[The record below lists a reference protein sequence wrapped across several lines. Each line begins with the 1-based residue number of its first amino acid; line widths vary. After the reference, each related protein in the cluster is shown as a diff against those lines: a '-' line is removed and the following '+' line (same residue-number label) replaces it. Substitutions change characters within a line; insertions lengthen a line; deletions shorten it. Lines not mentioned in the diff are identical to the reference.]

1 MPSRKRPDK
10 PPEANFYSKALDDA
24 EKLEFETASGVDGID
39 QEIALL
45 RVEIKAILQDN
56 PKNIKDIVAATN
68 ALDKLVKTRYHITK
82 EQRKGL
88 KEAMGHVIKDIAMPL
103 GLGVTIGKQL
113 H

>member
-1 MPSRKRPDK
+1 MTARKRPDN
-10 PPEANFYSKALDDA
+10 PPEASFYSKALDDA

-39 QEIALL
+39 QELALL

-56 PKNIKDIVAATN
+56 PKNIKDIVAVTN

-88 KEAMGHVIKDIAMPL
+88 KEAMGHVIKDIALPL

>member
-1 MPSRKRPDK
+1 MTVRKRLDK
-10 PPEANFYSKALDDA
+10 PPEASFYSKALDDA

-88 KEAMGHVIKDIAMPL
+88 KEAMGNVIKEIALPL

>member
-1 MPSRKRPDK
+1 MPSRKKPDN
-10 PPEANFYSKALDDA
+10 PPEASFYSKALDDA

-56 PKNIKDIVAATN
+56 PKNIKDLVKVTN

-88 KEAMGHVIKDIAMPL
+88 KEAIGHVIKDIAMPL

>member
-1 MPSRKRPDK
+1 MTARKRPDN
-10 PPEANFYSKALDDA
+10 PPEASFYSKALDDA

-56 PKNIKDIVAATN
+56 PKNIRDIVKATN
-68 ALDKLVKTRYHITK
+68 ALDKLVNTRYHITK

-88 KEAMGHVIKDIAMPL
+88 KEAMGHVIKDIALPL